1 MPSIGNVGLIIGIII
16 VIYGNIGMN
25 LFGTLPYRNS
35 IIRTNNFRNFVSSSL
50 VLFRVISGEDWNE
63 IMNEVAYHDCRNK
76 SSSEYLNDFYCYY
89 YNVTCYD
96 NYKINYTN
104 IDLINSKQI
113 EVDDP
118 DNNELS

>member
-1 MPSIGNVGLIIGIII
+1 
-16 VIYGNIGMN
+16 
-25 LFGTLPYRNS
+25 
-35 IIRTNNFRNFVSSSL
+35 
-50 VLFRVISGEDWNE
+50 
-63 IMNEVAYHDCRNK
+63 MNEVAYHDSINK

-89 YNVTCYD
+89 YNITCYE

>member
-1 MPSIGNVGLIIGIII
+1 MPSIGNIGLIIGIII
-16 VIYGNIGMN
+16 VIFGNIGMN
-25 LFGTLPYRNS
+25 IFGTVPYRNS
-35 IIRTNNFRNFVSSSL
+35 IIRTNNFRNFISSSL

-89 YNVTCYD
+89 YNITCYE

-104 IDLINSKQI
+104 IDLINSK
-113 EVDDP
+113 
-118 DNNELS
+118 